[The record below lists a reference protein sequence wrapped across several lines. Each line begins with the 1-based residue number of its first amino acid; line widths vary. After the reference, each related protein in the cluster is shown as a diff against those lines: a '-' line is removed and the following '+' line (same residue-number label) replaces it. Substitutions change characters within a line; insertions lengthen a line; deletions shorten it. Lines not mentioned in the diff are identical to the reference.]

1 MDKKKISCEVAKKRG
16 CFLKIK
22 TDNGFKKVYSRDLIY
37 IEAINKKIKLCTK
50 EGELECRGNLNDI
63 VSNFE
68 KQLFI
73 QCHRSYIVNMI
84 YIEEIYNRD
93 IIMENGARIPIS
105 RNKYKEVVDKYFWSI
120 GEDI

>member
-1 MDKKKISCEVAKKRG
+1 
-16 CFLKIK
+16 
-22 TDNGFKKVYSRDLIY
+22 
-37 IEAINKKIKLCTK
+37 
-50 EGELECRGNLNDI
+50 
-63 VSNFE
+63 
-68 KQLFI
+68 
-73 QCHRSYIVNMI
+73 MI